1 MSRFIYKYSLL
12 MSMTTKEI
20 LRQVVI
26 NQKKEL
32 NIQKETVRRE
42 ILDKILGFFED
53 ERIIILTG
61 VRRCG
66 KSTLLKQLMQNKS
79 GWCYINF
86 EDERLLDFNA
96 KEFETLNEVLIE
108 SYGPS
113 KIYFF
118 DEIQNVEKF
127 ETFVRRLQDQGKKII
142 ITGSNASL
150 LSKEFGTRL
159 TGRYKVFEVY
169 PFSFVE
175 FLSFKNIIF
184 NKDDFYIS
192 EKRINL
198 QKLFEE
204 YLNSGGFPEYLKN
217 QDSDYLKT
225 VYENILYKDII
236 VRYSIKKEKLLKELV
251 NILATNATCKFTYN
265 SLKKTLNLGNA
276 ITVKEYISYLGNSY
290 IFFEVLK
297 FSHSLRQQ
305 LNSPRKIY
313 LVDQAFNK
321 ICGLTFTPNKGRNL
335 ENLVYIEL
343 KRENKDIYYY
353 SNKNECDFLVK
364 KGNKITDAIQVS
376 FALDE
381 TNMEREIN
389 GLIEVM
395 DALKIREGLIITF
408 EQTDEIQIED
418 KKIRVIPAYRWV
430 IEKSNMSN
438 L

>member
-1 MSRFIYKYSLL
+1 

-26 NQKKEL
+26 NQRNEL

-42 ILDKILGFFED
+42 LLDKILDFFDD

-61 VRRCG
+61 IRRCG
-66 KSTLLKQLMQNKS
+66 KSTLLKQLMQNTS
-79 GWCYINF
+79 GWCYLNF
-86 EDERLLDFNA
+86 EDERLIDFNA

-108 SYGPS
+108 AYGQS

-127 ETFVRRLQDQGKKII
+127 ETFVRRLQDEDKKII
-142 ITGSNASL
+142 LTGSNASL

-169 PFSFVE
+169 PFSFNE
-175 FLSFKNIIF
+175 FLLFKNMAVK
-184 NKDDFYIS
+184 KDDFYLS
-192 EKRINL
+192 EKKINL
-198 QKLFEE
+198 QNLFEE
-204 YLNSGGFPEYLKN
+204 YLVSGGFPEYLKN
-217 QDSDYLKT
+217 QDEDYLKT

-236 VRYSIKKEKLLKELV
+236 VRYSIKKEKILKELV
-251 NILATNATCKFTYN
+251 SMLATNASCKFTYN
-265 SLKKTLNLGNA
+265 SLKKTLGLGNA

-290 IFFEVLK
+290 LFFEVLK

-321 ICGLTFTPNKGRNL
+321 VSGLTFTPNKGRNL
-335 ENLVYIEL
+335 ENLIFIEL
-343 KRENKDIYYY
+343 KRQKKEIYYY

-364 KGNKITDAIQVS
+364 EGNIITKAIQVS
-376 FALDE
+376 YILDE
-381 TNMEREIN
+381 SNREREIN
-389 GLIEVM
+389 GLIDAM
-395 DALKIREGLIITF
+395 NALKLKEGLIITF
-408 EQTDEIQIED
+408 EQTEDIKIED
-418 KKIRVIPAYRWV
+418 KRIKVIPAYRWI
-430 IEKSNMSN
+430 IEVADYT
-438 L
+438 

>member
-1 MSRFIYKYSLL
+1 MSKFIYKYSLS

-26 NQKKEL
+26 NQKNEL

-42 ILDKILGFFED
+42 LLDKILDFFDD

-61 VRRCG
+61 IRRCG
-66 KSTLLKQLMQNKS
+66 KSTLLKQLMQNTS
-79 GWCYINF
+79 GWCYLNF
-86 EDERLLDFNA
+86 EDERLIDFNA

-108 SYGPS
+108 AYGQS

-127 ETFVRRLQDQGKKII
+127 ETFVRRLQDEDKKII
-142 ITGSNASL
+142 LTGSNASL

-169 PFSFVE
+169 PFSFNE
-175 FLSFKNIIF
+175 FLLFKNMAVK
-184 NKDDFYIS
+184 KDDFYLS
-192 EKRINL
+192 EKKINL
-198 QKLFEE
+198 QNLFEE
-204 YLNSGGFPEYLKN
+204 YLVSGGFPEYLKN
-217 QDSDYLKT
+217 QDEDYLKT

-236 VRYSIKKEKLLKELV
+236 VRYSIKKEKILKELV
-251 NILATNATCKFTYN
+251 SMLATNASCKFTYN
-265 SLKKTLNLGNA
+265 SLKKTLGLGNA

-290 IFFEVLK
+290 LFFEVLK

-321 ICGLTFTPNKGRNL
+321 VSGLTFTPNKGRNL
-335 ENLVYIEL
+335 ENLIFIEL
-343 KRENKDIYYY
+343 KRQKKEIYYY

-364 KGNKITDAIQVS
+364 EGNIITKAIQVS
-376 FALDE
+376 YILDE
-381 TNMEREIN
+381 SNREREIN
-389 GLIEVM
+389 GLIDAM
-395 DALKIREGLIITF
+395 NALKLKEGLIITF
-408 EQTDEIQIED
+408 EQTEDIKIED
-418 KKIRVIPAYRWV
+418 KRIKVIPAYRWI
-430 IEKSNMSN
+430 IEVADYT
-438 L
+438 

>member
-1 MSRFIYKYSLL
+1 
-12 MSMTTKEI
+12 MSMATKEI

-26 NQKKEL
+26 NQKNEL
-32 NIQKETVRRE
+32 NFQKETVRRE
-42 ILDKILGFFED
+42 LLDKILDFFDD

-66 KSTLLKQLMQNKS
+66 KSTLLKQIMQNKS
-79 GWCYINF
+79 EWCYINF
-86 EDERLLDFNA
+86 EDERLLGFRA

-113 KIYFF
+113 RIYFF

-127 ETFVRRLQDQGKKII
+127 ETFVRRLQDEGKKIV

-169 PFSFVE
+169 PFSFNE
-175 FLSFKNIIF
+175 FLSFKKITF
-184 NKDDFYIS
+184 KKDDFYIS
-192 EKRINL
+192 ENKIKM

-204 YLNSGGFPEYLKN
+204 YLVSGGFPDYLKN
-217 QDSDYLKT
+217 QDDDYLRT

-236 VRYSIKKEKLLKELV
+236 VRYSIKKEKVLKELV

-265 SLKKTLNLGNA
+265 SLKKTLGLGNA

-290 IFFEVLK
+290 LFFEVLK

-305 LNSPRKIY
+305 LSSPRKIY

-335 ENLVYIEL
+335 ENAIFNEL
-343 KRENKDIYYY
+343 KRDNNDIYYY

-364 KGNKITDAIQVS
+364 TGNRITNAIQVC
-376 FALDE
+376 FVLDE
-381 TNMEREIN
+381 DNREREIN
-389 GLIEVM
+389 GLLDAM
-395 DALKIREGLIITF
+395 DTLKLKEGIILTF
-408 EQTDEIQIED
+408 EQTEEIEMGD
-418 KKIRVIPAYRWV
+418 KKIKILPAYRW
-430 IEKSNMSN
+430 ILRRKG
-438 L
+438 

>member
-1 MSRFIYKYSLL
+1 MSKFIYKYSLS

-26 NQKKEL
+26 NQKNEL

-42 ILDKILGFFED
+42 LLDKILDFFED

-61 VRRCG
+61 IRRCG
-66 KSTLLKQLMQNKS
+66 KSTLLKQLMQNTS
-79 GWCYINF
+79 GWCYLNF
-86 EDERLLDFNA
+86 EDERLIDFNA

-108 SYGPS
+108 AYGQS

-127 ETFVRRLQDQGKKII
+127 ETFVRRLQDEDKKII
-142 ITGSNASL
+142 LTGSNASL

-169 PFSFVE
+169 PFSFNE
-175 FLSFKNIIF
+175 FLLFKNMAVK
-184 NKDDFYIS
+184 KDDFYLS
-192 EKRINL
+192 EKKINL
-198 QKLFEE
+198 QNLFEE
-204 YLNSGGFPEYLKN
+204 YLVSGGFPEYLKN
-217 QDSDYLKT
+217 QDEDYLKT

-236 VRYSIKKEKLLKELV
+236 VRYSIKKEKILKELV
-251 NILATNATCKFTYN
+251 SMLATNASCKFTYN
-265 SLKKTLNLGNA
+265 SLKKTLGLGNA

-290 IFFEVLK
+290 LFFEVLK

-321 ICGLTFTPNKGRNL
+321 VSGLTFTPNKGRNL
-335 ENLVYIEL
+335 ENLIFIEL
-343 KRENKDIYYY
+343 KRQKKEIYYY

-364 KGNKITDAIQVS
+364 EGNIITKAIQVS
-376 FALDE
+376 YILDE
-381 TNMEREIN
+381 SNREREIN
-389 GLIEVM
+389 GLIDAM
-395 DALKIREGLIITF
+395 NALKLKEGLIITF
-408 EQTDEIQIED
+408 EQTEDIKIED
-418 KKIRVIPAYRWV
+418 KRIKVIPAYRWI
-430 IEKSNMSN
+430 IEVADYT
-438 L
+438 

>member
-1 MSRFIYKYSLL
+1 MSKFIYKYSLS

-26 NQKKEL
+26 NQKNEL

-42 ILDKILGFFED
+42 LLDKILDFFED

-61 VRRCG
+61 IRRCG
-66 KSTLLKQLMQNKS
+66 KSTLLKQLMQNTS
-79 GWCYINF
+79 GWCYLNF
-86 EDERLLDFNA
+86 EDERLIDFNA

-108 SYGPS
+108 AYGQS

-127 ETFVRRLQDQGKKII
+127 ETFVRRLQDEDKKII
-142 ITGSNASL
+142 LTGSNASL

-169 PFSFVE
+169 PFSFNE
-175 FLSFKNIIF
+175 FLLFKNMAVK
-184 NKDDFYIS
+184 KDDFYLS
-192 EKRINL
+192 EKKINL
-198 QKLFEE
+198 QNLFEE
-204 YLNSGGFPEYLKN
+204 YLVSGGFPEYLKN
-217 QDSDYLKT
+217 QDEDYLKT

-236 VRYSIKKEKLLKELV
+236 VRYSIKKEKILKELV
-251 NILATNATCKFTYN
+251 SMLATNASCKFTYN
-265 SLKKTLNLGNA
+265 SLKKTLGLGNA

-290 IFFEVLK
+290 LFFEVLK

-321 ICGLTFTPNKGRNL
+321 VSGLTFTPNKGRNL
-335 ENLVYIEL
+335 ENLIFIEL
-343 KRENKDIYYY
+343 KRQNKEIYYY

-364 KGNKITDAIQVS
+364 EGNIITKAIQVS
-376 FALDE
+376 YILDE
-381 TNMEREIN
+381 SNREREIN
-389 GLIEVM
+389 GLIDAM
-395 DALKIREGLIITF
+395 NALKLKEGLIITF
-408 EQTDEIQIED
+408 EQTEDIKIED
-418 KKIRVIPAYRWV
+418 KRIKVIPAYRWI
-430 IEKSNMSN
+430 IEVADYT
-438 L
+438 